1 MTLISQINILIALA
15 ILSTSGISVEGTC
28 EAKHAKDSKQCSA
41 LRKNDRVVIMN
52 RPCKIV
58 EISTKTGKDGQSE
71 VDFFGID
78 IFTQKGF
85 KDNCPPND
93 SRDVPNIKSK
103 DYSLLDVD
111 DGFLSLLDPD
121 TGDNRD
127 DLPLPVDPVL
137 ADEIRGAIEDGKN
150 ILCIVLSACG
160 EEAVIGTKLDE
171 SLGNW

>member
-1 MTLISQINILIALA
+1 MTLISQVNILIALA

-41 LRKNDRVVIMN
+41 LRKNDHVVIMN

-71 VDFFGID
+71 VYFFGID

-103 DYSLLDVD
+103 DYALLDVD
-111 DGFLSLLDPD
+111 AGFLSLLDPD
-121 TGDNRD
+121 TEDIRD
-127 DLPLPVDPVL
+127 DLHLPVDPEL
-137 ADEIRGAIEDGKN
+137 TNEISGAYDEGKS
-150 ILCIVLSACG
+150 ILCVVLSACG
-160 EEAVIGTKLDE
+160 EEAVIGTKVDE
-171 SLGNW
+171 SIGNW